1 MQHCSEPRWG
11 GRSIDSGSS
20 RAWPCCAALSASAS
34 SPPPRRRTRWTGAS
48 GCAARP
54 GACALHPTPPSHPRR
69 CSPRWLARARS
80 PDIPLSDPRLA
91 ATSSVEQVH
100 LTGGSPDRAIVTY
113 VTNTTEPTAVKFRPA
128 EGAADGWLTASGPPG
143 QVYSFSQDPRF
154 PATEGG
160 CMGPLNYT
168 NPECFYSAPPSLRA
182 PTAPPLS

>member
-1 MQHCSEPRWG
+1 M
-11 GRSIDSGSS
+11 
-20 RAWPCCAALSASAS
+20 
-34 SPPPRRRTRWTGAS
+34 
-48 GCAARP
+48 AARQGSQQSQG
-54 GACALHPTPPSHPRR
+54 GAPVAPPAPSTQLLTGGTGGLGLLTA
-69 CSPRWLARARS
+69 RWLARARS

-100 LTGGSPDRAIVTY
+100 LTGGSPDRAMVTY
-113 VTNTTEPTAVKFRPA
+113 VTNTSEPTAVKFRPA

-168 NPECFYSAPPSLRA
+168 NPDCFYSAPPSLRS
-182 PTAPPLS
+182 PTPPAKPR

>member
-1 MQHCSEPRWG
+1 MLR
-11 GRSIDSGSS
+11 
-20 RAWPCCAALSASAS
+20 RALGISFFASAAAADKVDWRQWLRGPPRCLR
-34 SPPPRRRTRWTGAS
+34 PPPHSTFAPAPLLTA
-48 GCAARP
+48 
-54 GACALHPTPPSHPRR
+54 
-69 CSPRWLARARS
+69 RWLARARS

-128 EGAADGWLTASGPPG
+128 EGAADTWLTASGPPG

-168 NPECFYSAPPSLRA
+168 NPECFYSAPPSLRS